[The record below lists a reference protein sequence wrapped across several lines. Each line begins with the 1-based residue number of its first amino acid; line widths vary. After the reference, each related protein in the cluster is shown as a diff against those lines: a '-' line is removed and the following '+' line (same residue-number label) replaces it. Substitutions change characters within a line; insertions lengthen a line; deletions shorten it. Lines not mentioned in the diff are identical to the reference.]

1 MPDVSPPPTGPAL
14 APDRLLARRYRLVRR
29 LARGGMAEVWE
40 AVDEILSRP
49 VAVKILLPHLAA
61 DEAFVTRFRRE
72 AVAAARLS
80 HPHIVAVF
88 DTWTDDGFEGIVM
101 ELVRGTTLRA
111 VLDEQG
117 VLPPRRVA
125 AVGAQVADALEVA
138 HRGGLIHRDVKPG
151 NILLTEDGR
160 VLVTDFGIAKASEA
174 TSDLTEVGQVVGTA
188 KYLSPEQVEGRPLDP
203 RSDVYA
209 LGVVLYEAATGQ
221 PPFAADNVTAT
232 ALARLHSQP
241 TWPRALRAD
250 VPPALETIVMQAMAR
265 RPDDRFPT
273 AAALRDA
280 LEHVDLRPPG
290 MHDTTATTRPDP
302 TAAFPGSATAAY
314 PVPGAATYPGATT
327 YAPAPVAAP
336 ARPAPPRTGD
346 RRSWPALALLVVVV
360 AATLGLVGALLGRT
374 EPARDLFSGTPL
386 GGGDPLDVTAVT
398 DFDPLGRGGEH
409 PELTANVDD
418 GDPATPW
425 TTEQYNS
432 ELSSLKEGVGLVLTL
447 ASPSSVS
454 EVEVTTETQGWAA
467 EVYVAESPA
476 PDLAGWGEP
485 RAQGSALSG
494 NHTFDVDGADGTAV
508 LVWLT
513 DVGDS
518 GRAVLGEIEV
528 RGDTR

>member
-61 DEAFVTRFRRE
+61 DDAFVTRFRRE

-88 DTWTDDGFEGIVM
+88 DTWTDDGYEGIVM

-117 VLPPRRVA
+117 ALPPRRVA

-174 TSDLTEVGQVVGTA
+174 ASDLTEVGQVVGTA

-232 ALARLHSQP
+232 ALARLHAQP
-241 TWPRALRAD
+241 AAPRALRAD
-250 VPPALETIVMQAMAR
+250 LPPALEAIVMRAMAR
-265 RPDDRFPT
+265 RPEDRFAT

-290 MHDTTATTRPDP
+290 LQDTTTTTRPDP

-314 PVPGAATYPGATT
+314 PAAVATSYPSATT
-327 YAPAPVAAP
+327 YAPAP
-336 ARPAPPRTGD
+336 ARPAPARTGD
-346 RRSWPALALLVVVV
+346 RRSWPALALLVLVV

-425 TTEQYNS
+425 TSEQYRS
-432 ELSSLKEGVGLVLTL
+432 ELSTIKAGVGLVLTL

-454 EVEVTTETQGWAA
+454 EVEVVTETAGWAA

-476 PDLAGWGEP
+476 PDLAGWGP
-485 RAQGSALSG
+485 ARASGSALSG
-494 NHTFDVDGADGTAV
+494 SHTFDVDGADGTAV
-508 LVWLT
+508 LLWLT

-518 GRAVLGEIEV
+518 GRAVLGEVEV
-528 RGDTR
+528 RGDAR

>member
-1 MPDVSPPPTGPAL
+1 MPDVSPPPIGPAL
-14 APDRLLARRYRLVRR
+14 APDRVLAGRYRLVQR

-88 DTWTDDGFEGIVM
+88 DTWTDDGYEGIVM

-111 VLDEQG
+111 VLDDEG
-117 VLPPRRVA
+117 ALPPRRVA
-125 AVGAQVADALEVA
+125 AVGAQVADALDVA

-151 NILLTEDGR
+151 TILLTEDGR

-203 RSDVYA
+203 RSDIYA
-209 LGVVLYEAATGQ
+209 LGVVLYESATGQ

-232 ALARLHSQP
+232 ALARLHAPP
-241 TWPRALRAD
+241 TAPRTLRAD
-250 VPPALETIVMQAMAR
+250 LPPALEAIVMRAMAR
-265 RPDDRFPT
+265 RPEDRYPT
-273 AAALRDA
+273 AAAMRDA

-290 MHDTTATTRPDP
+290 VDDATTTTRPDP
-302 TAAFPGSATAAY
+302 TAAYQVGAT
-314 PVPGAATYPGATT
+314 ATYPAAGPATFPGYTT
-327 YAPAPVAAP
+327 YAPAP
-336 ARPAPPRTGD
+336 ARPTVRTGD
-346 RRSWPALALLVVVV
+346 RRSWPALALLLVVV
-360 AATLGLVGALLGRT
+360 AVTLGLVGVLLGRT
-374 EPARDLFSGTPL
+374 EPARDLFDGTPL

-398 DFDPLGRGGEH
+398 DFDPLGRSGEH
-409 PELTANVDD
+409 PELTPNVDD
-418 GDPATPW
+418 GDPATAW

-454 EVEVTTETQGWAA
+454 EVEVTTETTGWAA
-467 EVYVAESPA
+467 EIYVAESPA
-476 PDLAGWGEP
+476 PDLGGWGEP
-485 RAQGSALSG
+485 RAGGSALSG
-494 NHTFDVDGADGTAV
+494 DHTFDVDGADGSAV

-528 RGDTR
+528 RGDPN

>member
-1 MPDVSPPPTGPAL
+1 VPDVSPPPTGSAL

-88 DTWTDDGFEGIVM
+88 DTWTDDGYEGIVM

-117 VLPPRRVA
+117 ALPPRRVA

-209 LGVVLYEAATGQ
+209 LGVVLYEAATGR

-241 TWPRALRAD
+241 AAPRALRGD
-250 VPPALETIVMQAMAR
+250 VPPALEAIVMRAMAR
-265 RPDDRFPT
+265 RPDDRFPS
-273 AAALRDA
+273 AAAMRDA
-280 LEHVDLRPPG
+280 LEHVDLRPPSF
-290 MHDTTATTRPDP
+290 DDATATTRPDP
-302 TAAFPGSATAAY
+302 TAAYYPVGATATY
-314 PVPGAATYPGATT
+314 PAGPATYPGATT
-327 YAPAPVAAP
+327 YAPAPPAP
-336 ARPAPPRTGD
+336 AAVRVRTGE
-346 RRSWPALALLVVVV
+346 RRSWPSLILLVIVV
-360 AATLGLVGALLGRT
+360 AVTLGLVGVLLGRT
-374 EPARDLFSGTPL
+374 EPARDLFRGTPL
-386 GGGDPLDVTAVT
+386 GSDDPLGVSAVT

-409 PELTANVDD
+409 PELAANVID
-418 GDPATPW
+418 GDPATAW

-432 ELSSLKEGVGLVLTL
+432 ELSSLKAGVGLVLTL

-454 EVEVTTETQGWAA
+454 EVAVTTETRGWAA
-467 EVYVAESPA
+467 EIYVADAPA
-476 PDLAGWGEP
+476 PDLAGWGAP
-485 RAQGSALSG
+485 RASASALSG
-494 NHTFDVDGADGTAV
+494 NHTFDVDGADGSAV

-513 DVGDS
+513 DVGDT

-528 RGDTR
+528 RGDSN

>member
-1 MPDVSPPPTGPAL
+1 MPDVSPPPTGPTL
-14 APDRLLARRYRLVRR
+14 APDRLLARRYRLVRK

-80 HPHIVAVF
+80 HPHIVAVY
-88 DTWTDDGFEGIVM
+88 DTWTDDGYEGIVM

-125 AVGAQVADALEVA
+125 AVGAQVADALDVA

-209 LGVVLYEAATGQ
+209 LGVVLYEASTGR

-232 ALARLHSQP
+232 ALARLHAEP
-241 TWPRALRAD
+241 PPPRALRGD
-250 VPPALETIVMQAMAR
+250 LPPALEAIVMRAMAR
-265 RPDDRFPT
+265 RPEDRFPT

-290 MHDTTATTRPDP
+290 MTDTTTTTRPDP
-302 TAAFPGSATAAY
+302 TVAYPGAATAAY
-314 PVPGAATYPGATT
+314 PAAAATTYPGATP
-327 YAPAPVAAP
+327 YAPAP
-336 ARPAPPRTGD
+336 ARARTAD
-346 RRSWPALALLVVVV
+346 RRSWPALALLVLVV

-374 EPARDLFSGTPL
+374 EPARDLFRGTPL
-386 GGGDPLDVTAVT
+386 GGGDPLDVVAVT

-409 PELTANVDD
+409 PELVANVDD
-418 GDPATPW
+418 GDPATTW
-425 TTEQYNS
+425 TTERYNS
-432 ELSSLKEGVGLVLTL
+432 ELSALKPGVGLVLTL
-447 ASPSSVS
+447 ASPSSVT
-454 EVEVTTETQGWAA
+454 EVEVATETTGWAA
-467 EVYVAESPA
+467 EVYVAEAPA
-476 PDLAGWGEP
+476 PDLAGWGGP
-485 RAQGSALSG
+485 RASGSALSG
-494 NHTFDVDGADGTAV
+494 DHTFDVDGADGTAV

-518 GRAVLGEIEV
+518 GQAALGEISV
-528 RGDTR
+528 RGDTD

>member
-1 MPDVSPPPTGPAL
+1 VPDVSPSPPGPAL

-88 DTWTDDGFEGIVM
+88 DTWTDDGYEGIVM

-111 VLDEQG
+111 VLDDEG
-117 VLPPRRVA
+117 ALPPRRVA
-125 AVGAQVADALEVA
+125 AVGAQVADALDVA

-203 RSDVYA
+203 RSDIYA
-209 LGVVLYEAATGQ
+209 LGVVLYESATGQ

-232 ALARLHSQP
+232 ALARLHAPP
-241 TWPRALRAD
+241 TAPRTLRAD
-250 VPPALETIVMQAMAR
+250 LPPALEAIVMRAMAR
-265 RPDDRFPT
+265 RPEDRYPT
-273 AAALRDA
+273 AAAMRDA

-290 MHDTTATTRPDP
+290 VDDATTTTRPDP
-302 TAAFPGSATAAY
+302 TAAYQVGAT
-314 PVPGAATYPGATT
+314 ATYPAAGPATFPGYTT
-327 YAPAPVAAP
+327 YAPAP
-336 ARPAPPRTGD
+336 ARPTVRTGD
-346 RRSWPALALLVVVV
+346 RRSWPALALLLVVV
-360 AATLGLVGALLGRT
+360 AVTLGLVGVLLGRT
-374 EPARDLFSGTPL
+374 EPARDLFDGTPL

-418 GDPATPW
+418 GDPATAW

-454 EVEVTTETQGWAA
+454 EVEVTTETTGWAA
-467 EVYVAESPA
+467 EIYVAESPA
-476 PDLAGWGEP
+476 PDLGGWGEP
-485 RAQGSALSG
+485 RAGGSALSG
-494 NHTFDVDGADGTAV
+494 DHTFDVDGADGSAV

-528 RGDTR
+528 RGDPD

>member
-1 MPDVSPPPTGPAL
+1 VPDVSPPPIGPAL
-14 APDRLLARRYRLVRR
+14 APDRVLAGRYRLVQR

-88 DTWTDDGFEGIVM
+88 DTWTDDGYEGIVM
-101 ELVRGTTLRA
+101 ELVRGKTLRA

-117 VLPPRRVA
+117 ALPPRRVA
-125 AVGAQVADALEVA
+125 SIGAQVADALDVA

-174 TSDLTEVGQVVGTA
+174 TSDLTEVGQVFGTA

-203 RSDVYA
+203 RSDIYA
-209 LGVVLYEAATGQ
+209 LGVVLYEASTGR

-232 ALARLHSQP
+232 ALARLHAPPAPPRSLRGDLP
-241 TWPRALRAD
+241 PSLEAIVMRALARD
-250 VPPALETIVMQAMAR
+250 PA
-265 RPDDRFPT
+265 DRFPS

-280 LEHVDLRPPG
+280 LEHVDLRPAG
-290 MHDTTATTRPDP
+290 LDDATAASRPDP
-302 TAAFPGSATAAY
+302 TAAYAATGATAAY
-314 PVPGAATYPGATT
+314 PAASTAAYPGYTT
-327 YAPAPVAAP
+327 YAPAP
-336 ARPAPPRTGD
+336 APPPTRVRTGD
-346 RRSWPALALLVVVV
+346 RRSWPALALLVLVV

-374 EPARDLFSGTPL
+374 EPARDLFRGTPL
-386 GGGDPLDVTAVT
+386 GGGDPLDVAAVT

-409 PELTANVDD
+409 PELAANVAD
-418 GDPATPW
+418 GDPDTVW

-432 ELSSLKEGVGLVLTL
+432 ELTALKPGVGLVLTL
-447 ASPSSVS
+447 ASRSSIS
-454 EVEVTTETQGWAA
+454 EVEVTTETAGWAA
-467 EVYVAESPA
+467 EIYVADTPA
-476 PDLAGWGEP
+476 PDLAGWGQP
-485 RAQGSALSG
+485 RATATGLSG
-494 NHTFDVDGADGTAV
+494 DHTFDVDGADGGAV

-518 GRAVLGEIEV
+518 GRAELGEIRV
-528 RGDTR
+528 RGD

>member
-1 MPDVSPPPTGPAL
+1 VPDVSPPPTGPAL
-14 APDRLLARRYRLVRR
+14 APDRVLARRYRLVRR

-88 DTWTDDGFEGIVM
+88 DTWSDDGYEGIVM

-117 VLPPRRVA
+117 ALPARRVA
-125 AVGAQVADALEVA
+125 AVGAQVADALDVA

-160 VLVTDFGIAKASEA
+160 VLVTDFGIAKASET
-174 TSDLTEVGQVVGTA
+174 TSDLTEVGQVFGTA

-203 RSDVYA
+203 RSDIYA
-209 LGVVLYEAATGQ
+209 LGVVLYESATGR

-232 ALARLHSQP
+232 ALARLHAAP
-241 TWPRALRAD
+241 PPPRALRGD
-250 VPPALETIVMQAMAR
+250 LPPALEAIVMRAMAR
-265 RPDDRFPT
+265 HAEDRFPT

-280 LEHVDLRPPG
+280 LEHVDLRPTG
-290 MHDTTATTRPDP
+290 LDDATMATRPDP
-302 TAAFPGSATAAY
+302 TAAYYPAEATAAW
-314 PVPGAATYPGATT
+314 PPAGPPTYPGTTT
-327 YAPAPVAAP
+327 YAPAPAP
-336 ARPAPPRTGD
+336 PAPVRSGD

-374 EPARDLFSGTPL
+374 EPARDLFRGTPL
-386 GGGDPLDVTAVT
+386 GGDDPLDVTAVT

-418 GDPATPW
+418 GDPATAW

-432 ELSSLKEGVGLVLTL
+432 ELSSLKPGVGLVLTL

-454 EVEVTTETQGWAA
+454 EVEVATETTGWAA
-467 EVYVAESPA
+467 EVYVAETPA
-476 PDLAGWGEP
+476 ADLAGWGQP
-485 RAQGSALSG
+485 RATGTALSG
-494 NHTFDVDGADGTAV
+494 DHTFDVDGADGTAV

-518 GRAVLGEIEV
+518 GRAELGEVDV

>member
-1 MPDVSPPPTGPAL
+1 VL

-40 AVDEILSRP
+40 ATDEILSRP

-111 VLDEQG
+111 VLDEEG
-117 VLPPRRVA
+117 TLSPRRVA

-174 TSDLTEVGQVVGTA
+174 TSDLTEIGQVVGTA

-203 RSDVYA
+203 RSDIYA
-209 LGVVLYEAATGQ
+209 LGVVLYEAASGR

-232 ALARLHSQP
+232 ALARLHAQP
-241 TWPRALRAD
+241 VSPGSLRPD
-250 VPPALETIVMQAMAR
+250 IPPALDAIVMKAMAR
-265 RPDDRFPT
+265 RPEDRFPT
-273 AAALRDA
+273 AAAMRDA
-280 LEHVDLRPPG
+280 LEHVDLRPGPPG
-290 MHDTTATTRPDP
+290 DATTSLRPDP
-302 TAAFPGSATAAY
+302 TAGYPVAATSTYAAPATSAY
-314 PVPGAATYPGATT
+314 PPVAPG
-327 YAPAPVAAP
+327 PAPVAA
-336 ARPAPPRTGD
+336 RRTVTAPGGD
-346 RRSWPALALLVVVV
+346 RRSWPALALLVLVV

-374 EPARDLFSGTPL
+374 EPARDLFRHTPL
-386 GGGDPLDVTAVT
+386 GGGDPLEVTAVA
-398 DFDPLGRGGEH
+398 DFDPEGAGGEH
-409 PELTANVDD
+409 REEVANLVDGNPD
-418 GDPATPW
+418 TTW
-425 TTEQYNS
+425 RTEQYNS
-432 ELSSLKEGVGLVLTL
+432 ELTSQKRGVGVVLTL

-454 EVEVTTETQGWAA
+454 EVGVTTATAGWAA
-467 EVYVAESPA
+467 EVYVADGAA
-476 PDLAGWGEP
+476 PGLDGWGEP
-485 RAQGSALSG
+485 RASASNLSG
-494 NHTFDVDGADGTAV
+494 DHTFDVDGADGQAV
-508 LVWLT
+508 LMWLT
-513 DVGDS
+513 DVGDR
-518 GRAVLGEIEV
+518 GQAELGEVEV
-528 RGDTR
+528 RGDVR